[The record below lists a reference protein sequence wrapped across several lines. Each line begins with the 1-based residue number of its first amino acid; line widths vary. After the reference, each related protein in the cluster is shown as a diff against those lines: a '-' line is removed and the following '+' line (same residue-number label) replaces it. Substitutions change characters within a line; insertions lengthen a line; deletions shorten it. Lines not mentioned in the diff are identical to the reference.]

1 MRSSV
6 VVVVGVVLAL
16 WMAAGRWLFGIGGS
30 LTWWYLPTIGLV
42 FIWLQVWQARRLRV
56 TASRGRRT
64 SRSTIVTLILA
75 WVCAIGFGLTVPDRV
90 GDDLVSILSL
100 AGGSAF
106 SAEMSLALCNPF
118 GILAFTLAIASLAFA
133 YADARDPKPEEDEH
147 LDEHPDGGTAMMAHP
162 LA

>member
-1 MRSSV
+1 MRSPV

-16 WMAAGRWLFGIGGS
+16 WMAVGRWAYGIGGS

-75 WVCAIGFGLTVPDRV
+75 WICAIGFGLTAPDRV
-90 GDDLVSILSL
+90 GDELVSILSL
-100 AGGSAF
+100 AAGSDF
-106 SAEMSLALCNPF
+106 SAEMSLALCNPL
-118 GILAFTLAIASLAFA
+118 GILTFTLAIASLAFT
-133 YADARDPKPEEDEH
+133 YSDARDPKPEEDEH
-147 LDEHPDGGTAMMAHP
+147 LDEHPDAGTGMVAHP